1 MQKSEAE
8 PFSMVVNLVDNR
20 VIFGIQFG
28 KSAVIFCEHISQ
40 FNFRETKIFTK
51 NIANILNIIFWA
63 KFQPLGLVEASRSG
77 HRCC

>member
-28 KSAVIFCEHISQ
+28 KSAVIFCEHISERQ
-40 FNFRETKIFTK
+40 RFLQK
-51 NIANILNIIFWA
+51 NIATF
-63 KFQPLGLVEASRSG
+63 
-77 HRCC
+77 